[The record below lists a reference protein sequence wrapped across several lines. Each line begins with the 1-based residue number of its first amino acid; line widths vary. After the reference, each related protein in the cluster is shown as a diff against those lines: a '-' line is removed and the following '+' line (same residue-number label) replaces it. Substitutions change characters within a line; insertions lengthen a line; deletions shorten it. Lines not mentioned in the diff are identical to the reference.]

1 MKRRQQN
8 RRGSMLAQMVVVM
21 TCMSIL
27 ITLSGMLLFRLL
39 HQQAEM
45 TKAVVQ
51 TGTWT
56 RLARDFRHDVHE
68 ANSAK
73 QAGEGGSELELTV
86 DDGTITWR
94 SEGEIVHRAFRP
106 ADSQATVEATPGER
120 YLCQDAAA
128 TFSVSE
134 AGSTGALAILQVS
147 PADSAEAS
155 FAATSL
161 RVSTAVGLNHR
172 FEGGPTE

>member
-1 MKRRQQN
+1 MKQREQN

-56 RLARDFRHDVHE
+56 RLARDFRQDVHE
-68 ANSAK
+68 AKSAK
-73 QAGEGGSELELTV
+73 QVGEKGSELELTV
-86 DDGTITWR
+86 EDGTITWR
-94 SEGEIVHRAFRP
+94 SEGEIVHRVFRP
-106 ADSQATVEATPGER
+106 ADSQAAVEATPGER
-120 YLCQDAAA
+120 YLCQNAAA
-128 TFSVSE
+128 TFSISE
-134 AGSTGALAILQVS
+134 AESTEPLAILQVA
-147 PADSAEAS
+147 PADSTEAS

-161 RVSTAVGLNHR
+161 RVSTVVGLNHR
-172 FEGGPTE
+172 FEGGPAE